1 MKFRHDLSNILFSM
15 TLCHITPSL
24 LSKWIPSTLQQTSTY
39 LLNKIRWKLTKT
51 KINHQKYLYLNII
64 YTNFSIKGRCWYYSR
79 YPGIPMHIKI
89 PIGPSWQFVG
99 NLYPTP
105 TKKGKTITTIQNQ
118 NITTVQ
124 QNQNMHTTT
133 NYSLYV
139 VKSTSVIKNRCS
151 KPRGGIFEILFN
163 FVKEI
168 TRIF

>member
-105 TKKGKTITTIQNQ
+105 TQKGKTITTEPMYYICKCQCNRAVLEL
-118 NITTVQ
+118 IK
-124 QNQNMHTTT
+124 QNMRW
-133 NYSLYV
+133 V
-139 VKSTSVIKNRCS
+139 KKGKSTTSPEIMSQHIVRLSLPQVS
-151 KPRGGIFEILFN
+151 K
-163 FVKEI
+163 
-168 TRIF
+168 

>member
-1 MKFRHDLSNILFSM
+1 MD
-15 TLCHITPSL
+15 TQT
-24 LSKWIPSTLQQTSTY
+24 TLQKNQ
-39 LLNKIRWKLTKT
+39 NI
-51 KINHQKYLYLNII
+51 NII
-64 YTNFSIKGRCWYYSR
+64 TNNSTKSR
-79 YPGIPMHIKI
+79 PYKI
-89 PIGPSWQFVG
+89 IIQQP
-99 NLYPTP
+99 Y
-105 TKKGKTITTIQNQ
+105 KITTIQNQ